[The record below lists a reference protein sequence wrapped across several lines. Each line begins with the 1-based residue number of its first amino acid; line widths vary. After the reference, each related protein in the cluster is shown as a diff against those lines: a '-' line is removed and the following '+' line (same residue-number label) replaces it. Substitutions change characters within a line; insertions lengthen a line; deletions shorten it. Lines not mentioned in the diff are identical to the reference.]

1 MGAPFYLASNQG
13 TDHFF
18 RGCPGPGQ
26 EPSIL
31 KLEEPENIEARVDS
45 SVVVVVGIDQPVV
58 TGRAAREVNL

>member
-1 MGAPFYLASNQG
+1 MGVPFYLASNQG

-31 KLEEPENIEARVDS
+31 KLEETQNIEARVDS
-45 SVVVVVGIDQPVV
+45 SIVVIVGIDQPVV
-58 TGRAAREVNL
+58 AFWAARELNL